1 MIERTNAMIKLSPS
15 ILSADFSR
23 LGEQVSEIEK
33 AGAQYLHID
42 VMDGHFVPNIS
53 FGAPIMK
60 SIRKMSN
67 MVFDVHLM
75 ISDPY
80 RYIDDFAKAGAD
92 IITFHVNSESDVFK
106 TLDKI
111 KSHNIK
117 CGLAVNPDIPVET
130 LFPFKDKI
138 DMVLIMSV
146 YAGFGGQSYIDDV
159 NEKIRA
165 VREYFGPD
173 IDVEVDGG
181 ISLKNKDVPVS
192 YGANVLV
199 AGTAV
204 FGAESPENAVRNF
217 LI

>member
-1 MIERTNAMIKLSPS
+1 MITLAPS

-23 LGEQVSEIEK
+23 LGESIAEIEA

-60 SIRKMSN
+60 SIRQKSN

-75 ISDPY
+75 ISDPL

-92 IITFHVNSESDVFK
+92 IITFHIGCNSDIDE

-111 KSHNIK
+111 HSHGIRA
-117 CGLAVNPDIPVET
+117 GLVVNPDVPVET
-130 LFPFKDKI
+130 MFPYKDKL

-146 YAGFGGQSYIDDV
+146 FAGFGGQKYIEDV
-159 NEKIRA
+159 NEKIKTARDF
-165 VREYFGPD
+165 FGKDFD
-173 IDVEVDGG
+173 IEVDGG
-181 ISLKNKDVPVS
+181 INLENKHIPIS

-204 FGAESPENAVRNF
+204 FGAVDPKKAVCDF
-217 LI
+217 LSEEH